1 MGVEWVAV
9 GAVLA
14 AGALFVGFPFGVAV
28 GYGWRDRI
36 SRGRR
41 IRYLVARER
50 RRAEPD
56 GAATALARP
65 DTRPA
70 GRSDGLR
77 VGKPA
82 EEVAAASPGLSARA
96 IAEETGIHDATISRA
111 LKKATGSNDSVAKR
125 TGKDGKRRKMPTESE
140 LKVVRGDV
148 LQEPGPDRMQLTPLN
163 RTLG

>member
-28 GYGWRDRI
+28 GYAWRDRI
-36 SRGRR
+36 SRARR
-41 IRYLVARER
+41 IRHLVEQER
-50 RRAEPD
+50 RRAELD

-77 VGKPA
+77 VGKP
-82 EEVAAASPGLSARA
+82 EVAAASPGLSARV
-96 IAEETGIHDATISRA
+96 IAEETGIPHATISRA
-111 LKKATGSNDSVAKR
+111 RKKATGSNDPVAKR
-125 TGKDGKRRKMPTESE
+125 TGKDGKRRKMPTKSK
-140 LKVVRGDV
+140 LKVVTGDV
-148 LQEPGPDRMQLTPLN
+148 LQEPGPDRTSTEQQW
-163 RTLG
+163 